1 MNIEIGPQKMFNYK
15 IYVCPLLLILFIFS
29 ICLIINAQ
37 PEDRALIPMLCA
49 ITFAVCIFSVILMLI
64 FEVIYVPNGVIIDN
78 DSNQLTFKYQF
89 HTPKTLDINTINAYK
104 DVRIRSKN
112 GMMRGIVIYLPTE
125 KPVLL
130 SDVNLNNYV
139 PVKQFLDNLNVANI
153 GEGNFNFLMYFIHQY

>member
-1 MNIEIGPQKMFNYK
+1 
-15 IYVCPLLLILFIFS
+15 
-29 ICLIINAQ
+29 
-37 PEDRALIPMLCA
+37 
-49 ITFAVCIFSVILMLI
+49 MLI

-89 HTPKTLDINTINAYK
+89 RTPKTLDINTINAYK
-104 DVRIRSKN
+104 DVSIRSKN